1 MNLFE
6 KIQAVSMEVM
16 NIEKNLQVGTG
27 NSAYK
32 AVGDADVI
40 RAVKKAEE
48 KHRVLSIPTR
58 VERIDGEVILST
70 PDQYGKQSK
79 TYVDNIKMTTEI
91 IDLDDPTQKI
101 TIESFGKGIDTGDKG
116 FGKASTYARKY
127 ALLNAYKLFT
137 GEDPD
142 KDASPKENEVQAKP
156 DENKTKV
163 LDYLM
168 QNADYRESVLG
179 HFCLPSIDFLNENQ
193 IKQVFTSLKKKNLI

>member
-48 KHRVLSIPTR
+48 KYRVLSIPTR

-91 IDLDDPTQKI
+91 IDLDDTTQRI
-101 TIESFGKGIDTGDKG
+101 TIES
-116 FGKASTYARKY
+116 
-127 ALLNAYKLFT
+127 LLNRL
-137 GEDPD
+137 
-142 KDASPKENEVQAKP
+142 
-156 DENKTKV
+156 
-163 LDYLM
+163 
-168 QNADYRESVLG
+168 R
-179 HFCLPSIDFLNENQ
+179 
-193 IKQVFTSLKKKNLI
+193 